1 MSDHIDWQRIFPGI
15 DAHFCEGY
23 HDGRILDTPT
33 PSANRHPAYRH
44 SWEVG
49 RAEIE
54 GRPIPAYFSRTR
66 AALIEAGGAFY
77 PYIPGEVI
85 HDRPD

>member
-1 MSDHIDWQRIFPGI
+1 MTDINWEALFPGI

-23 HDGRILDTPT
+23 DDGRNPDTPI

-54 GRPIPAYFSRTR
+54 GRTIPVHFSRAR
-66 AALIEAGGAFY
+66 AALIEAGAAFY
-77 PYIPGEVI
+77 PFNPGKP
-85 HDRPD
+85 HP